1 MLSEISE
8 TEKDKNHKISLIW
21 GIERTKENQNR
32 LIDTETQGMATS
44 EKGDGGWVE
53 KVKKTQP
60 TILCLVATV
69 ADEYQS

>member
-44 EKGDGGWVE
+44 EKGDGG
-53 KVKKTQP
+53 
-60 TILCLVATV
+60 
-69 ADEYQS
+69 